1 MARAK
6 QPNPR
11 QLSSEDIALH
21 KVETQELR
29 SPTKSQPSSPTFPSS
44 PTNGVVGGVKPLV
57 QRPRRRSFISE
68 EISTHPT
75 AVELVICVAGIYISF
90 LTWAL
95 LQERITTTPYGPNK
109 RRFKFHLVLL
119 TVQSLCA
126 SAIGYLYILFSSR
139 QHPTLKTMPVFP
151 TRRIAAYYLLIAISS
166 SLAAPFGYAALSH
179 IDYITFILAKSCKLL
194 PVMFLHL
201 TIYQRRYPL
210 YKYIVVLLVTSGV
223 AVFTLYNN
231 PASAAKKHKGSDT
244 SSLYGLLLLSINL
257 LLDGVTN
264 STQDHMF
271 ATSGGLVT
279 GPQMQCGLNLVSSF
293 LTAGWLIVNPWSSEL
308 VDAVGF
314 MRENPGVVGDVV
326 GFALCGAVGQVFIFY
341 TLSRFGSLTLVTV
354 TVTRKMFSMILSVF
368 AFGHTLSL
376 MQWLGVGLVFGGIGG
391 EAEMKRREKKAKVD
405 KIKKKE

>member
-1 MARAK
+1 MARPK
-6 QPNPR
+6 QANPR

-21 KVETQELR
+21 KLETQELR
-29 SPTKSQPSSPTFPSS
+29 TPTKSQPSSPISPS
-44 PTNGVVGGVKPLV
+44 NGVADKAKPLI
-57 QRPRRRSFISE
+57 QRPRRRSFVSQ
-68 EISTHPT
+68 EIATHPT
-75 AVELVICVAGIYISF
+75 VVELVICVAGIYISF

-109 RRFKFHLVLL
+109 SRFKFHLVLL

-126 SAIGYLYILFSSR
+126 SAIGYLYILYTSR
-139 QHPTLKTMPVFP
+139 QHPTLPIPPIFP
-151 TRRIAAYYLLIAISS
+151 TRKIAAYYLLIAISS

-201 TIYQRRYPL
+201 TLYQRRYPL

-231 PASAAKKHKGSDT
+231 PAGAAKKHKGSDT

-279 GPQMQCGLNLVSSF
+279 GPQMQCGLNLVSSL
-293 LTAGWLIVNPWSSEL
+293 LTAGWLVVNPWSSEL
-308 VDAVGF
+308 TDAIGF
-314 MRENPGVVGDVV
+314 MRENPNVVGDVM

-405 KIKKKE
+405 KSKKAE

>member
-1 MARAK
+1 MARPK
-6 QPNPR
+6 QANPR

-21 KVETQELR
+21 KLETQELR
-29 SPTKSQPSSPTFPSS
+29 TPTKSQPSSPISPS
-44 PTNGVVGGVKPLV
+44 NGVSDKSKPLV
-57 QRPRRRSFISE
+57 QRPRRRSIVSQ
-68 EISTHPT
+68 EISSHPT
-75 AVELVICVAGIYISF
+75 VVELVICVAGIYTSF

-109 RRFKFHLVLL
+109 ARFKFHLVLL

-126 SAIGYLYILFSSR
+126 SAIGYLYILYTSR
-139 QHPTLKTMPVFP
+139 QHPTLPIPPIFP
-151 TRRIAAYYLLIAISS
+151 TRKIAAYYLLIAVSS

-201 TIYQRRYPL
+201 TLYQRRYPL

-231 PASAAKKHKGSDT
+231 PAGAAKKHKGSDT

-279 GPQMQCGLNLVSSF
+279 GPQMQCGLNLVSSL
-293 LTAGWLIVNPWSSEL
+293 LTAGWLAVNPWSSEL
-308 VDAVGF
+308 TDAIGF
-314 MRENPGVVGDVV
+314 MRENPNVVGDVM

-391 EAEMKRREKKAKVD
+391 EAEMKRREKKAKID
-405 KIKKKE
+405 KNKKAE

>member
-29 SPTKSQPSSPTFPSS
+29 SPTKSQPSSPVS
-44 PTNGVVGGVKPLV
+44 PPNGVSDLSKTLIK
-57 QRPRRRSFISE
+57 RPRRVSFVSE
-68 EISTHPT
+68 EIATHPT

-119 TVQSLCA
+119 TVQSIFA
-126 SAIGYLYILFSSR
+126 SVIGYFYVLYTSR
-139 QHPTLKTMPVFP
+139 RTPTLPTPPIFP
-151 TRRIAAYYLLIAISS
+151 TRKIAAYYLLIAVSS

-201 TIYQRRYPL
+201 TLYQRRYPL

-231 PASAAKKHKGSDT
+231 PGSAAKKHKGGDS

-279 GPQMQCGLNLVSSF
+279 GPQMQCGLNLVSSL
-293 LTAGWLIVNPWSSEL
+293 LTAVWLIVNPWSSEL
-308 VDAVGF
+308 SDAVGF
-314 MRENPGVVGDVV
+314 MRENPGVAGDVV

-368 AFGHTLSL
+368 AFGHRLTM

-391 EAEMKRREKKAKVD
+391 EAEMKRREKKGKVD
-405 KIKKKE
+405 QSKKKE

>member
-11 QLSSEDIALH
+11 QLSSEDIAEH
-21 KVETQELR
+21 KVQTQELR
-29 SPTKSQPSSPTFPSS
+29 SPTKSQPAS
-44 PTNGVVGGVKPLV
+44 PTNGVTDRSKPLI
-57 QRPRRRSFISE
+57 QRPRRASFVSE
-68 EISTHPT
+68 EIATHPT
-75 AVELVICVAGIYISF
+75 VVELVVCVAGIYISF

-95 LQERITTTPYGPNK
+95 LQERITTTPYGPQK

-119 TVQSLCA
+119 TVQSLFA
-126 SAIGYLYILFSSR
+126 SAIGYLYILYTAR
-139 QHPTLKTMPVFP
+139 QHPTLKTPPIFP
-151 TRRIAAYYLLIAISS
+151 TRKIAAYYLLIAISS

-201 TIYQRRYPL
+201 TLYQRRYPV

-231 PASAAKKHKGSDT
+231 PGAAKKHKGSDT
-244 SSLYGLLLLSINL
+244 SSVYGLLLLSINL

-279 GPQMQCGLNLVSSF
+279 GPQMQCGLNLVSSA
-293 LTAGWLIVNPWSSEL
+293 LTMVWLLVNPWSSEL
-308 VDAVGF
+308 SDAVGF
-314 MRENPGVVGDVV
+314 MRENPGVAGDVV
-326 GFALCGAVGQVFIFY
+326 GFAMCGAVGQVFIFY

-368 AFGHTLSL
+368 AFGHRLSM

-391 EAEMKRREKKAKVD
+391 EAEMKRREKKAKMD
-405 KIKKKE
+405 KSKKTE

>member
-1 MARAK
+1 MARPK
-6 QPNPR
+6 QANPR

-21 KVETQELR
+21 KLETQELR
-29 SPTKSQPSSPTFPSS
+29 TPTKSQPSSPIS
-44 PTNGVVGGVKPLV
+44 PPNGVSDLSKPLV
-57 QRPRRRSFISE
+57 QRPRRRSIVSQ
-68 EISTHPT
+68 EIATHPT
-75 AVELVICVAGIYISF
+75 VVELVICVAGIYMSF

-95 LQERITTTPYGPNK
+95 LQERIATTPYGPNK

-126 SAIGYLYILFSSR
+126 SAIGYLYILYTSR
-139 QHPTLKTMPVFP
+139 NSRIPPIFP
-151 TRRIAAYYLLIAISS
+151 TRKIGAYYLLIAISS
-166 SLAAPFGYAALSH
+166 SLAAPFGYAALNH

-201 TIYQRRYPL
+201 TLYQRRYPL

-231 PASAAKKHKGSDT
+231 PAGAAKKHKGSDT

-279 GPQMQCGLNLVSSF
+279 GPQMQCGLNLVSSL
-293 LTAGWLIVNPWSSEL
+293 LTAGWLMVNPWSSEL
-308 VDAVGF
+308 TDAIGF
-314 MRENPGVVGDVV
+314 MRENPNVVGDVM
-326 GFALCGAVGQVFIFY
+326 GFALCGAIGQVFIFY

-391 EAEMKRREKKAKVD
+391 EAEMKRREKKAKGD
-405 KIKKKE
+405 KTKKAE

>member
-1 MARAK
+1 MARGK

-11 QLSSEDIALH
+11 QLSTEDIAQH
-21 KVETQELR
+21 TAETQALR
-29 SPTKSQPSSPTFPSS
+29 SPTKSTPSSPI
-44 PTNGVVGGVKPLV
+44 NGVADQVKPR
-57 QRPRRRSFISE
+57 QRRRSFVSE
-68 EISTHPT
+68 EISSHPT
-75 AVELVICVAGIYISF
+75 VVELVICVAGIYISF

-119 TVQSLCA
+119 TVQSVFA
-126 SAIGYLYILFSSR
+126 SAIGYLYILYTAR
-139 QHPTLKTMPVFP
+139 QHPTLPRPPIFP
-151 TRRIAAYYLLIAISS
+151 TRTIAGFYLLIAVTS

-194 PVMFLHL
+194 PVMLLHL
-201 TIYQRRYPL
+201 TLYQRRYPV
-210 YKYIVVLLVTSGV
+210 YKYIVVLLVTAGV
-223 AVFTLYNN
+223 AVFTLHNG
-231 PASAAKKHKGSDT
+231 AAGAKKHKGGET
-244 SSLYGLLLLSINL
+244 SSLYGLLLLGINL

-279 GPQMQCGLNLVSSF
+279 GPQMQCGLNLVSSV
-293 LTAGWLIVNPWSSEL
+293 LTAGWLMVNPWSSEL

-314 MRENPGVVGDVV
+314 MRENPGVAGDVV
-326 GFALCGAVGQVFIFY
+326 GFALCGAIGQVFIFY

-354 TVTRKMFSMILSVF
+354 TVTRKMFSMILSVV
-368 AFGHTLSL
+368 AFGHRLTP

-391 EAEMKRREKKAKVD
+391 EAEMKRREKKAKMV
-405 KIKKKE
+405 KKKE

>member
-1 MARAK
+1 MARPK
-6 QPNPR
+6 QANPR

-21 KVETQELR
+21 KLETQELR
-29 SPTKSQPSSPTFPSS
+29 SPTKSQPSSPVSPS
-44 PTNGVVGGVKPLV
+44 NGVADKSRPLV
-57 QRPRRRSFISE
+57 QRPRRRSFVSE
-68 EISTHPT
+68 EIATHPT
-75 AVELVICVAGIYISF
+75 VVELVICVAGIYMSF

-126 SAIGYLYILFSSR
+126 SAIGYLYILYTSRSSR
-139 QHPTLKTMPVFP
+139 TLSVPPIFP

-201 TIYQRRYPL
+201 TLYQRRYPL

-231 PASAAKKHKGSDT
+231 PAGAAKKHKGSET

-279 GPQMQCGLNLVSSF
+279 GPQMQCGLNLVSSL
-293 LTAGWLIVNPWSSEL
+293 LTATWLAVNPWSSEL
-308 VDAVGF
+308 TDAIGF
-314 MRENPGVVGDVV
+314 MRENPNVVGDVM

-368 AFGHTLSL
+368 AFGHTLSM

-405 KIKKKE
+405 KSKKSE